1 MVFMALL
8 RSLPTTC
15 ELPRQ
20 HPCRCLA
27 MGVGGEILAPS
38 QRETLRCGSP
48 RAQAQLP
55 TPRIAPRC
63 LTSGHSLRP
72 VGRRSVPRFAGA
84 FASWL
89 NGSKKW
95 YRSAGCS
102 ALGCWRHSALPQSY
116 CNTRGMLSVNS
127 AMIPSNCASHPPRP
141 SDTSRASCR
150 PAFRADNRSCIHIF
164 LAGAEVSGCSP
175 TTPNPRTSWMR
186 EFASVMIQCREIGC
200 AATVPTFSMV
210 IVAGENKALE
220 SGSDWSA
227 MN

>member
-1 MVFMALL
+1 MALL

-48 RAQAQLP
+48 RAQKAQLP

-95 YRSAGCS
+95 YRSVGCS
-102 ALGCWRHSALPQSY
+102 ALGLLAPFGAAAELMQYARNAQREFRDDPLE
-116 CNTRGMLSVNS
+116 L
-127 AMIPSNCASHPPRP
+127 RP
-141 SDTSRASCR
+141 ILRDHLIR
-150 PAFRADNRSCIHIF
+150 PAHRADRRFELTTARVFIF
-164 LAGAEVSGCSP
+164 LAGAE
-175 TTPNPRTSWMR
+175 
-186 EFASVMIQCREIGC
+186 
-200 AATVPTFSMV
+200 
-210 IVAGENKALE
+210 
-220 SGSDWSA
+220 
-227 MN
+227 